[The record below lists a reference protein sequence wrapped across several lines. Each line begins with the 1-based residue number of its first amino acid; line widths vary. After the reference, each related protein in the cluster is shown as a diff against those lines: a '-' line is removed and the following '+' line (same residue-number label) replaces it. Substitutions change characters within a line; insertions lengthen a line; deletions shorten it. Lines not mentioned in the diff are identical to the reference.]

1 MPDVLDRLRAAD
13 PCATPADPAAPEAR
27 ALLLRS
33 LHADPATPGAASTGV
48 APATPHHLRRPAEP
62 GRRGRPSRAV
72 VARVAAGTVAAAA
85 VVVAIATAGGGATD
99 ARAAVVRA
107 VRAMTP
113 ATSGVIVHDHRTTSD
128 ADGELLAA
136 VHQVT
141 RWSGTDVEISGTGST
156 RVESSGQLVTE
167 PLSGSRVVDGKL
179 YFKRDSQPWR
189 PATGTPYISLAELT
203 RDAQEA
209 PSRFMTG
216 AALDATE
223 ALAAALTNVTQS
235 ADGRSFDGQVTPAAL
250 QAAYADADGFTVE
263 SVTAHASND
272 LVPIAVHLEVG
283 DDGALDKVTFTRHFP
298 YTHPTLAAAT
308 DVQTIDYSGVGEAQA
323 ITAPSVG

>member
-13 PCATPADPAAPEAR
+13 PCATPPDAAAPEAR

-33 LHADPATPGAASTGV
+33 LDAPPQAPSRSRRGAVATPR
-48 APATPHHLRRPAEP
+48 HLRRPAEP
-62 GRRGRPSRAV
+62 GRRGRPSRV
-72 VARVAAGTVAAAA
+72 VAARFGAGAIAAAA
-85 VVVAIATAGGGATD
+85 VVVAITTAGGGATD
-99 ARAAVVRA
+99 ARAAMVRA
-107 VRAMTP
+107 VQAMTP
-113 ATSGVIVHDHRTTSD
+113 ATSGVILRDHSTTSD
-128 ADGELLAA
+128 ADGSPLAA

-141 RWSGTDVEISGTGST
+141 RWSGTSVEISGTAST
-156 RVESSGQLVTE
+156 HVESTGELVTQ
-167 PLSGSRVVDGKL
+167 PMSGSRVVDGKL
-179 YFKRDSQPWR
+179 YFKDGSKPWR
-189 PATGTPYISLAELT
+189 LETESNTYSLSQLVQ
-203 RDAQEA
+203 DAQDA

-216 AALDATE
+216 AALEATE

-235 ADGRSFDGQVTPAAL
+235 ADGTSFDGQITPAAL

-272 LVPIAVHLEVG
+272 LAAIAVHLEVG

-308 DVQTIDYSGVGEAQA
+308 DVQTIDYSGVGEAQE